1 MAMHTAVLTDPVS
14 ISTDAVAEEEICWRS
29 KKPPAT
35 IHPLLMNVLRTA
47 WIEAKALHRVLGFW
61 LLGFLLAWLL
71 LIRLQEPEFF
81 RRRGVPFYWASVE
94 AVLICALA
102 LLPLIWRLGQGPS
115 AAVWTL
121 RAASS
126 QICKII
132 SSWLSIVGYG
142 VFIAAIIALAA
153 LTLDRIY
160 GSSPTW
166 VPPLGVA
173 AGCLP
178 PLLVLAALAPG
189 LALVP
194 LGPTQTVFVW
204 LLVMILVLNFLC
216 PGPAVDRP
224 LVGVL
229 SVLQATA
236 AGLLLSL
243 AVTLHK
249 VRPWLAR
256 HAHRHPR

>member
-1 MAMHTAVLTDPVS
+1 MA
-14 ISTDAVAEEEICWRS
+14 EGEICWHG
-29 KKPPAT
+29 KKLPAT
-35 IHPLLMNVLRTA
+35 IDPLLMNVLRTA

-61 LLGFLLAWLL
+61 LLGFLLVWLL

-94 AVLICALA
+94 AVLICALV
-102 LLPLIWRLGQGPS
+102 LLPLIWRLGQGPA

-121 RAASS
+121 RRASS
-126 QICKII
+126 QIGRIL
-132 SSWLSIVGYG
+132 SSWLSMVGYG
-142 VFIAAIIALAA
+142 TFIAAIVALAA
-153 LTLDRIY
+153 LTLDSIC
-160 GSSPTW
+160 GFPPAW
-166 VPPLGVA
+166 APPLGLA
-173 AGCLP
+173 AACLP
-178 PLLVLAALAPG
+178 PLLILAALAPG

-194 LGPTQTVFVW
+194 LGRTQAIFVW
-204 LLVMILVLNFLC
+204 LVMMALVLDFLW
-216 PGPAVDRP
+216 PGPAVDRS

-236 AGLLLSL
+236 GGLLLSL
-243 AVTLHK
+243 AVTLHR